1 MDIALWAN
9 IAVNQ
14 SEDLEVAR
22 EKGRVGDTTVT
33 WKDIER
39 DVHWRSHGAPETY
52 RRTM

>member
-1 MDIALWAN
+1 MDIAPWAN

-14 SEDLEVAR
+14 SEDLEAAR
-22 EKGRVGDTTVT
+22 EKRRVGDTTVK

-39 DVHWRSHGAPETY
+39 DVQWRSHGAPESY